1 MGVTIESPDPMG
13 ADYLTAKRLLKPET
27 IERFGLTVR
36 DDSVRIPVGTTAR
49 IYYPGGD
56 PKIKWERSFA
66 EGESMPLFGFP
77 SSDPSQ
83 PVLVAEGEFDAML
96 AAQELPGWEVRS
108 GTGGAGTWLPEWAE
122 PFRGRKVWLLYDADQ
137 AGSHGA
143 ITAATLLMRAGAT
156 VYIAKWANDAKQGYD
171 ITDFFRE
178 GHTADELRFLLE
190 GFSVEYVPPLVL
202 SKRATDFVTQN
213 LAPQAYLIED
223 NIPDE
228 SITVVFGQPEVFKSF
243 YVLEMAFAVCT
254 GADFL
259 GMHTVPEPGRVLVIQ
274 MESSARAFQDRLNKM
289 GLRFGGVP
297 DNLYVITGKPILLED
312 KKWSERVMNEIAV
325 VQPKLVIL
333 DPLASMTAADEN
345 SAQEM
350 GVIVRTLR
358 GWRDQFHTSI
368 VLVHHEVK
376 NTTGVGAQNI
386 RGSSALHGAVE
397 VAVRIERPDPDATR
411 VSVKFAKFKE
421 AERPKPFMAEFDGE
435 HFEFKVLT
443 DERMLSTEQMIR
455 EFLSGH
461 GEASTAQVASALNL
475 KEHQARAILRTTKGI
490 RLKPGTGQGNKP
502 AVWFAERIATPK
514 IGVTSGGTP
523 ASAGIA
529 QTAWT
534 GEEETPL

>member
-1 MGVTIESPDPMG
+1 MIESPDTMTP
-13 ADYLTAKRLLKPET
+13 DYLSTKRLLKPET
-27 IERFGLTVR
+27 IERYGLTVR
-36 DDSVRIPVGTTAR
+36 DDSVRIPAGTTAR

-66 EGESMPLFGFP
+66 DGEVAALFGQL
-77 SSDPSQ
+77 SKDPER

-96 AAQELPGWEVRS
+96 ASQELPDYDVVS
-108 GTGGAGTWLPEWAE
+108 GTLGAGTWLPDWAE
-122 PFRGRKVWLLYDADQ
+122 PMRGRKVWLLYDADQ

-143 ITAATLLMRAGAT
+143 TTAATLLMRAGAT
-156 VYIAKWANDAKQGYD
+156 VYLAKWPNGVKQGYD

-178 GHTADELRFLLE
+178 GNSADALRLLLE
-190 GFSVEYVPPLVL
+190 GFSTEYVPPLVL
-202 SKRATDFVTQN
+202 SKRASDFAIQD

-243 YVLEMAFAVCT
+243 YVLEMAFAVAT

-259 GMHTVPEPGRVLVIQ
+259 GLHTVPERGRVLVIQ
-274 MESSARAFQDRLNKM
+274 MESSARAFQDRLTKM
-289 GLRFGGVP
+289 GQRFGGVP

-325 VQPKLVIL
+325 IQPKLVIL

-358 GWRDQFHTSI
+358 NWRDQFHTSI

-376 NTTGVGAQNI
+376 NTQGVGAQNI

-411 VSVKFAKFKE
+411 VTVKFAKFKE

-435 HFEFKVLT
+435 YFEFKVLT

-455 EFLSGH
+455 EFLNGH

-475 KEHQARAILRTTKGI
+475 KEHQARGLLRTTKGV

-514 IGVTSGGTP
+514 IGVSGGGTP

-534 GEEETPL
+534 GDETDS

>member
-1 MGVTIESPDPMG
+1 MQIGTAEPLTPN
-13 ADYLTAKRLLKPET
+13 YLSAKRLLKQET
-27 IERFGLTVR
+27 IERYGLTQR

-49 IYYPGGD
+49 IYYPDGD

-66 EGESMPLFGFP
+66 EGESMPLFGFL
-77 SSDPSQ
+77 SNDPER

-96 AAQELPGWEVRS
+96 ASQELPEYDVVS
-108 GTGGAGTWLPEWAE
+108 GSSGAGVWLPDWAE
-122 PFRGRKVWLLYDADQ
+122 PMRGRKVWLLYDADS

-143 ITAATLLMRAGAT
+143 TNTATLLLRAGAH
-156 VYIAKWANDAKQGYD
+156 VFIAKWPNDSKQGYD

-178 GHTADELRFLLE
+178 GHTADELRILIE
-190 GFSVEYVPPLVL
+190 GFSVEYIPPLIL
-202 SKRATDFVTQN
+202 SKRASDFVSQV
-213 LAPQAYLIED
+213 LAPQRYLIED

-243 YVLEMAFAVCT
+243 YVLDMAFSVTT

-259 GMHTVPEPGRVLVIQ
+259 GLHTVPEIGRVLVIQ
-274 MESSARAFQDRLNKM
+274 MESSARAFQDRIAKM
-289 GLRFGGVP
+289 GRRFGGVP
-297 DNLYVITGKPILLED
+297 DNLFVVTGKPILLED
-312 KKWSERVMNEIAV
+312 KKWAERVMNEIAV

-358 GWRDQFHTSI
+358 NWRDQFHTSI

-397 VAVRIERPDPDATR
+397 VAVRIERPDPDASR

-435 HFEFKVLT
+435 HFEFRVLT

-455 EFLSGH
+455 EFLVGH
-461 GEASTAQVASALNL
+461 GEASTAQVASALNI
-475 KEHQARAILRTTKGI
+475 KEHQARGILRTTKGV
-490 RLKPGTGQGNKP
+490 RLKAGTGQGNKP
-502 AVWFAERIATPK
+502 AIWFADRIATPK
-514 IGVTSGGTP
+514 IGVSSGGTP
-523 ASAGIA
+523 DSAGIA

-534 GEEETPL
+534 GEDEVPT

>member
-1 MGVTIESPDPMG
+1 MIESHDTMTP
-13 ADYLTAKRLLKPET
+13 DYLSTKRLLKPET
-27 IERFGLTVR
+27 IERYGLTVR
-36 DDSVRIPVGTTAR
+36 DDSVRIPAGTTAR

-66 EGESMPLFGFP
+66 DGEVAALFGQL
-77 SSDPSQ
+77 SKDPER

-96 AAQELPGWEVRS
+96 ASQELPDYDVVS
-108 GTGGAGTWLPEWAE
+108 GTLGAGTWLPDWAE
-122 PFRGRKVWLLYDADQ
+122 PMRGRKVWLLYDADQ

-143 ITAATLLMRAGAT
+143 TTAATLLMRAGAT
-156 VYIAKWANDAKQGYD
+156 VYLAKWPNGVKQGYD

-178 GHTADELRFLLE
+178 GNSADALRLLLE
-190 GFSVEYVPPLVL
+190 GFSTEYVPPLVL
-202 SKRATDFVTQN
+202 SKRASDFAIQD

-243 YVLEMAFAVCT
+243 YVLEMAFAVAT

-259 GMHTVPEPGRVLVIQ
+259 GLHTVPERGRVLVIQ
-274 MESSARAFQDRLNKM
+274 MESSARAFQDRLTKM
-289 GLRFGGVP
+289 GQRFGGVP

-325 VQPKLVIL
+325 IQPKLVIL

-358 GWRDQFHTSI
+358 NWRDQFHTSI

-376 NTTGVGAQNI
+376 NTQGVGAQNI

-411 VSVKFAKFKE
+411 VTVKFAKFKE

-435 HFEFKVLT
+435 YFEFKVLT

-455 EFLSGH
+455 EFLNGH

-475 KEHQARAILRTTKGI
+475 KEHQARGLLRTTKGV

-514 IGVTSGGTP
+514 IGVSGGGTP

-534 GEEETPL
+534 GDETDS